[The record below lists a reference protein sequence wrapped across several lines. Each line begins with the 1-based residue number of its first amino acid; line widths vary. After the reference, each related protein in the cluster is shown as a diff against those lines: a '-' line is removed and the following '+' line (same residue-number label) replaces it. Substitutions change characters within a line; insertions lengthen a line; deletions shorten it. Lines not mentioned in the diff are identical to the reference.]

1 MFNAVSAVFQPFE
14 EKKIIKRLKLIWFSH
29 LVLDDLLFINQFFF
43 LHFPG
48 KIGTSCPE
56 KGVGE
61 NPSLIRRLKSPIQL
75 QITCMFRRRIMIP
88 FGPGYIKQNCV

>member
-1 MFNAVSAVFQPFE
+1 MIFCLSV
-14 EKKIIKRLKLIWFSH
+14 K
-29 LVLDDLLFINQFFF
+29 FF

-56 KGVGE
+56 KGVGD
-61 NPSLIRRLKSPIQL
+61 NTSLIRRLKSPIQL

-88 FGPGYIKQNCV
+88 FGPGYIKQNCVLQKKIYQKLVFKKPKTFLFAFINQDYILK

>member
-1 MFNAVSAVFQPFE
+1 MIFCLS
-14 EKKIIKRLKLIWFSH
+14 
-29 LVLDDLLFINQFFF
+29 INFF

-56 KGVGE
+56 KGVGD